1 MPISE
6 FEHARVERLLSRFC
20 EEQGPPVHIRD
31 QLRWGFRVDPDL
43 QTVELF
49 EVRPHFRL
57 ENKSVELPVAKA
69 SWVKKTKTWK
79 LYWMRGNL
87 KWTRY
92 EPCPEAKTI
101 EEVLRVVKE
110 DAYCCFFG

>member
-6 FEHARVERLLSRFC
+6 FEHARAEKLLAKFC
-20 EEQGPPVHIRD
+20 EEQGPPAHVRD
-31 QLRWGFRVDPDL
+31 QLRWGFRVDPEL

-57 ENKSVELPVAKA
+57 EGQIVESRVAKA
-69 SWVKKTKTWK
+69 AYVTKSKMWRV
-79 LYWMRGNL
+79 YWMRGNL

-92 EPCPEAKTI
+92 EPRPEVKTI

-110 DAYCCFFG
+110 DAHCCFFG